1 VHYLVVARYD
11 LFAISKTVLLLSQLL
26 VMEIFPPPHKQ
37 VVYFV
42 PFMHLQGE
50 KFYFYTDFTCRFLT
64 IEILSVLFVSI
75 ALSFLT
81 ERMVEQKEAMKKVA
95 NEFKTNEMMKSFVD
109 EHRSSILSADV
120 STHTDDEDDGN
131 AEKETIRKRIR
142 LVLFLLLLVY
152 SGGILLGQ
160 DNDWTFIDACYF
172 TTITMTT
179 IGKRVYNYHIMS
191 DV

>member
-1 VHYLVVARYD
+1 
-11 LFAISKTVLLLSQLL
+11 
-26 VMEIFPPPHKQ
+26 MEIFPPPHKQ

-42 PFMHLQGE
+42 SFMHLQGE
-50 KFYFYTDFTCRFLT
+50 QFYFYTEFTCRFLI
-64 IEILSVLFVSI
+64 IEIFSVLFVSI

-95 NEFKTNEMMKSFVD
+95 NEFKTNEMMKIFFN
-109 EHRSSILSADV
+109 EHRSGILSTDV
-120 STHTDDEDDGN
+120 STHTEDENDEN
-131 AEKETIRKRIR
+131 AEIEANRKRIR

-179 IGKRVYNYHIMS
+179 IGKRVCKHHIMS
-191 DV
+191 DMQLIILVFFEKVMVTLQLVTIPSG